1 MADYV
6 LVINKDKEFL
16 RDRAD
21 EIALNPEIR
30 PQVVGMINDLKDTL
44 IANKNLV
51 ALSAPQLGKK
61 ERIFAIKFADGDIRA
76 FINPA
81 IIRTNGM
88 HLSRERAIGLGDE
101 EEYLVPRADEIFAT
115 YQTPDMIDTCDM
127 NKFTGAVAEVFQQ
140 MNDLLN
146 GILLE
151 DIGLIVLPEWDKAS
165 DEEKQDIIKM
175 YFENLE
181 AKKKIAEEKIEQDKD
196 AKKLNT
202 AIEFM
207 TKMQLGEIET
217 IPLTEEEMKRI
228 NDTEVEKEKQE
239 DGQSI

>member
-88 HLSRERAIGLGDE
+88 HLSRETAIGLNDE

-115 YQTPDMIDTCDM
+115 YQTPDMIDNCDM

-165 DEEKQDIIKM
+165 DEEKQEIIKM
-175 YFENLE
+175 YFETLE

-196 AKKLNT
+196 ANKLNKT
-202 AIEFM
+202 IEFM

-217 IPLTEEEMKRI
+217 IPLTEEEMKKI
-228 NDTEVEKEKQE
+228 NDAEVEEEKQE
-239 DGQSI
+239 DGKDI